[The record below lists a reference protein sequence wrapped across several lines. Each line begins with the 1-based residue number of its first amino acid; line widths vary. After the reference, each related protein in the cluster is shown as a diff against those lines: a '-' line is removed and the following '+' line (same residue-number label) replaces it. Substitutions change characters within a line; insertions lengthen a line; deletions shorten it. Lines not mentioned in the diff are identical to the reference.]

1 MLGYQLVLTE
11 SGSVFSLTE
20 LNSITPQSATGD
32 MKQVK

>member
-1 MLGYQLVLTE
+1 MLGYQLVLIE
-11 SGSVFSLTE
+11 SGSVFSLAE